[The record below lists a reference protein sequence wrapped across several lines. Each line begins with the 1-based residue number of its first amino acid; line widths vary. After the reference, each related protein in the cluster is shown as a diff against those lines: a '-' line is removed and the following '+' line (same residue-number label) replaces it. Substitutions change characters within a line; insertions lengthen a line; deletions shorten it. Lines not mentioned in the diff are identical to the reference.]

1 MILTKLFLGPRLQI
15 EQKKKVQKEVV
26 VSEVPPVKQEK
37 NDDAEFIKS
46 NEVETDTSQVKKEI

>member
-15 EQKKKVQKEVV
+15 EKKKIREEEVV
-26 VSEVPPVKQEK
+26 STVPPVKQEK